1 MREEVTRGHCHDNLA
16 TLRVACQQFIA
27 EINAD
32 AEAVVDRLWPKFELD
47 PEYEAKLLVS
57 A

>member
-1 MREEVTRGHCHDNLA
+1 MA
-16 TLRVACQQFIA
+16 M
-27 EINAD
+27 
-32 AEAVVDRLWPKFELD
+32 VDRLWPKFELD